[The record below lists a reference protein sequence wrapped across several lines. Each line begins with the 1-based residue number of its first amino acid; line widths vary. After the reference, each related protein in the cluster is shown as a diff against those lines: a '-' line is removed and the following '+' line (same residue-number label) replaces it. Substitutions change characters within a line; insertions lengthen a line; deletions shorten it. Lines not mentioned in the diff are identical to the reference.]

1 MAKKVVDEETL
12 DRAGEYSPEVQRL
25 IAKGKEQGYV
35 TQQEIAG
42 VLPEA
47 EENLEELDELY
58 AALLE
63 QGVEI
68 TDQKDALI
76 WDKDEEDTPD
86 PVEVS
91 RGDMFAAAKRSD
103 LALSFEGTVLNTA
116 TVGRRGARRRRRW
129 KI

>member
-1 MAKKVVDEETL
+1 MAKKTTDEETVEQST
-12 DRAGEYSPEVQRL
+12 GYSPEVERL

-58 AALLE
+58 AALMD

-76 WDKDEEDTPD
+76 WDKDDD
-86 PVEVS
+86 DNADS
-91 RGDMFAAAKRSD
+91 GDRS
-103 LALSFEGTVLNTA
+103 
-116 TVGRRGARRRRRW
+116 GRRRSQVLVDGPRW
-129 KI
+129 IGGRY